1 MYAVQIDMKTRQIAP
16 QEHVLVSETYRLINT
31 DNGWIGKTEFA
42 TEQAAQ
48 DMANDL
54 NELLAEI
61 TAS

>member
-1 MYAVQIDMKTRQIAP
+1 MKTRQIAP